1 MQMPIMINL
10 SQMNVV
16 VIGGGRIATRRVEL
30 LREYASHIH
39 VVSPHITEYLNGLI
53 QQQQVTW
60 HQKEFDPSDVANADL
75 VIAATNND
83 QVNDEIKHHLGPHT
97 LFNHVGNAK
106 EGNITFPNQ
115 LRRGKLTISVSTDG
129 ASPKLAKQII
139 QNLAQTYD
147 ESYEDYIDF
156 LYESRQLIKEKALT
170 SSEKQ
175 SLLQNI
181 LTEKYKHPNAQQSF
195 INWLKT
201 LDSSR

>member
-1 MQMPIMINL
+1 MPIMINL

-30 LREYASHIH
+30 LLEYASHIR

-83 QVNDEIKHHLGPHT
+83 QVNDEIKHHLGPNT

-175 SLLQNI
+175 SLLQDI

>member
-30 LREYASHIH
+30 LLEYAKQIHI
-39 VVSPHITEYLNGLI
+39 VSPQITEHLNEII

-60 HQKEFDPSDVANADL
+60 HQKEFEASDVENADL
-75 VIAATNND
+75 VIAATND
-83 QVNDEIKHHLGPHT
+83 DLVNDEVKQHLGPHT

-106 EGNITFPNQ
+106 ESNITFPNQ

-170 SSEKQ
+170 STEKQ
-175 SLLQNI
+175 RLLQDI

>member
-30 LREYASHIH
+30 LLEYASHIR

-60 HQKEFDPSDVANADL
+60 HQKEFDPSDVPNADL

-175 SLLQNI
+175 SLLQDI

>member
-30 LREYASHIH
+30 LLEYAKQIHI
-39 VVSPHITEYLNGLI
+39 VSPQITEHLNELI

-60 HQKEFDPSDVANADL
+60 HQKEFEASDVENADL
-75 VIAATNND
+75 VIAATND
-83 QVNDEIKHHLGPHT
+83 DLVNDEVKQHLGPHT

-147 ESYEDYIDF
+147 CL
-156 LYESRQLIKEKALT
+156 LYT
-170 SSEKQ
+170 SDAADE
-175 SLLQNI
+175 
-181 LTEKYKHPNAQQSF
+181 
-195 INWLKT
+195 
-201 LDSSR
+201 

>member
-30 LREYASHIH
+30 LLEYASHIR

-53 QQQQVTW
+53 QQQQVIW

-175 SLLQNI
+175 SLLQDI

>member
-16 VIGGGRIATRRVEL
+16 VIGGGRIATRRVAL
-30 LREYASHIH
+30 LLEYAKHIH
-39 VVSPHITEYLNGLI
+39 VVSPHITEYLNELI

-60 HQKEFDPSDVANADL
+60 QQKEFEASDVANADL
-75 VIAATNND
+75 VIAATNDD
-83 QVNDEIKHHLGPHT
+83 QVNDEIKHHLGSHT

-139 QNLAQTYD
+139 QDLSQTYD
-147 ESYEDYIDF
+147 ESYEDYIEF
-156 LYESRQLIKEKALT
+156 LYESRQLIKGKALT

-175 SLLQNI
+175 RLLQDI
-181 LTEKYKHPNAQQSF
+181 LTEKYKHTNAQQFF
-195 INWLKT
+195 ISWLKT

>member
-1 MQMPIMINL
+1 MQ
-10 SQMNVV
+10 
-16 VIGGGRIATRRVEL
+16 
-30 LREYASHIH
+30 
-39 VVSPHITEYLNGLI
+39 
-53 QQQQVTW
+53 
-60 HQKEFDPSDVANADL
+60 
-75 VIAATNND
+75 
-83 QVNDEIKHHLGPHT
+83 
-97 LFNHVGNAK
+97 K

-175 SLLQNI
+175 SYFKI
-181 LTEKYKHPNAQQSF
+181 F
-195 INWLKT
+195 
-201 LDSSR
+201 